1 MLLNQQLAL
10 LHLHLMQLDRSGTI
24 SLSCVQVLHPHQDP
38 STVSDLVEEA
48 TLFVANDR
56 ILIIEGS

>member
-1 MLLNQQLAL
+1 
-10 LHLHLMQLDRSGTI
+10 MQLDRPGTI

-38 STVSDLVEEA
+38 SAVSDLVEEA
-48 TLFVANDR
+48 TFLFVANDR